1 MIGPLGYL
9 AARSTRNRLVRQ
21 LQRLRTPRYALA
33 LLLGLAYLWYVGVRQ
48 RPGSG
53 PTGVSPETVELLA
66 AAGVTAILLWT
77 WIFGADRRALAFS
90 RAEVTWLFP
99 APVTRRQLIQY
110 KLLRGQLVILFNV
123 FLWTFLLSRG
133 WAGTGPWRRAGAIW
147 ILLTTLALHRLG
159 VALLRSSLLEHGR
172 AAIRARAVTLTL
184 VGIVATAMLVDV
196 IQAAP
201 ALGAAWDLGLKEFL
215 AAAHDVAVRP
225 VPAAL
230 LLPGR
235 LLVRPML
242 APSWAEWGRGILPAA
257 AILMAHYMWVVR
269 SDAAFEESAAAAAL
283 ARHRAGRR
291 TGRAPRFNTRP
302 VPRLAPAGWPAGALL
317 WKSLASVVRTG
328 RARGILLG
336 FAAAALAVAVLSA
349 AEGSTT
355 LLEIVGWLAAMWA
368 GFLLVLGPQ
377 WVRND
382 LRTDLSRLALL
393 RSYPLRGE
401 TVVGAET
408 AGSTAVLTALQ
419 LGLIGIAYL
428 AFWGG
433 EVPEPSAE
441 LRTAV
446 LAAAVVF
453 LPAINFLAMLI
464 QNGAALLLPAW
475 VRVGR
480 DRPIGVEALGHN
492 MLVMSGFVAILAGLL
507 LAPAIVAGAVFLG
520 LEPVSGWWAV
530 APAAVGALV
539 VAGLEARLLLS
550 RLGRVFETTDPSA
563 VPPVESG

>member
-21 LQRLRTPRYALA
+21 LRRLRTPRYALA
-33 LLLGLAYLWYVGVRQ
+33 LVLGLAYLWYIGVRQ

-53 PTGVSPETVELLA
+53 PAEVSPDTVELLA
-66 AAGVTAILLWT
+66 AAGVTAVLLWT

-110 KLLRGQLVILFNV
+110 KLFRSQFVILFNV
-123 FLWTFLLSRG
+123 FLWTFFLSGG
-133 WAGTGPWRRAGAIW
+133 WAGSGPWRRAGAIW

-159 VALLRSSLLEHGR
+159 VALLRGSLLEHGR
-172 AAIRARAVTLTL
+172 AAIRIRAVTLTL
-184 VGIVATAMLVDV
+184 VGLAAAAVLVDAA
-196 IQAAP
+196 QAAP
-201 ALGAAWDLGLKEFL
+201 ALGSAWDLGLEEFL
-215 AAAHDVAVRP
+215 AAAHDVARRP
-225 VPAAL
+225 VAAAVL
-230 LLPGR
+230 FPGE
-235 LLVRPML
+235 LLVRPL
-242 APSWAEWGRGILPAA
+242 FAQNWAEWARTVLPAA
-257 AILMAHYMWVVR
+257 AILMAHYVWVVR

-283 ARHRAGRR
+283 ARHHFGRLS
-291 TGRAPRFNTRP
+291 GRAPRFTARR

-317 WKSLASVVRTG
+317 WKNLAAVLRTG
-328 RARGILLG
+328 RARGLVLG

-349 AEGSTT
+349 GGGSAT

-393 RSYPLRGE
+393 RSYPLRGK

-419 LGLIGIAYL
+419 LGLLAIAYL

-433 EVPEPSAE
+433 EISEPPLE
-441 LRTAV
+441 LRTAA

-453 LPAINFLAMLI
+453 LPPINFLAMLI

-475 VRVGR
+475 VRVGP
-480 DRPIGVEALGHN
+480 DRPLGVEALGHN
-492 MLVMSGFVAILAGLL
+492 MLVMSGFLAILTVLL
-507 LAPAIVAGAVFLG
+507 VAPAALAGAIFLG
-520 LEPVSGWWAV
+520 LEPVSGWWAA
-530 APAAVGALV
+530 APAAAGALV
-539 VAGLEARLLLS
+539 ITALEARLLLS
-550 RLGRVFETTDPSA
+550 RLGRVFETTDPSS
-563 VPPVESG
+563 VPPAESI

>member
-1 MIGPLGYL
+1 MTGPLGYL
-9 AARSTRNRLVRQ
+9 ATRSTRNRLVRQ
-21 LQRLRTPRYALA
+21 LRRLRTPRYALA
-33 LLLGLAYLWYVGVRQ
+33 LLLGLAYLWYIGVRQ

-53 PTGVSPETVELLA
+53 PTEVSPETVELLT
-66 AAGVTAILLWT
+66 AAGVTAVLLWT
-77 WIFGADRRALAFS
+77 WVFGADRRALAFS

-110 KLLRGQLVILFNV
+110 KLLRGQFVILFNV
-123 FLWTFLLSRG
+123 FLWTFLLSGG

-172 AAIRARAVTLTL
+172 AALRARAVTLTL
-184 VGIVATAMLVDV
+184 VGLAAIALLVDAA
-196 IQAAP
+196 QAAP
-201 ALGAAWDLGLKEFL
+201 ALGSAWGLGLKEFL
-215 AAAHDVAVRP
+215 AAAHDVAQRP

-230 LLPGR
+230 LLPGG
-235 LLVRPML
+235 LLVRPL
-242 APSWAEWGRGILPAA
+242 FAQGWVEWARTLLPAI
-257 AILMAHYMWVVR
+257 AILMAHYVWVVR

-283 ARHRAGRR
+283 ARHRSGGPS
-291 TGRAPRFNTRP
+291 GRAPRFTARR
-302 VPRLAPAGWPAGALL
+302 VPRLASAGWPAGALL
-317 WKSLASVVRTG
+317 WKNLAAVLRTG
-328 RARGILLG
+328 RARGMVLG
-336 FAAAALAVAVLSA
+336 FAAVVLAVAVLSA
-349 AEGSTT
+349 GEGSTT

-393 RSYPLRGE
+393 RSYPLRGR

-419 LGLIGIAYL
+419 LGLIVIAYL

-433 EVPEPSAE
+433 GVPEPSLE

-453 LPAINFLAMLI
+453 LPPINFLAMLI

-475 VRVGR
+475 VRVGP

-492 MLVMSGFVAILAGLL
+492 MLVMSGFVAILAVLL
-507 LAPAIVAGAVFLG
+507 VAPAAVAGAVFLG
-520 LEPVSGWWAV
+520 LQPVSGWWAA
-530 APAAVGALV
+530 APAAAGALV
-539 VAGLEARLLLS
+539 ITALEARLLLS
-550 RLGRVFETTDPSA
+550 RLGRVFETTDPSS
-563 VPPVESG
+563 VPPVETL

>member
-21 LQRLRTPRYALA
+21 LRRLRTPRYALA
-33 LLLGLAYLWYVGVRQ
+33 LLLGLVYLWYIGVKQ

-53 PTGVSPETVELLA
+53 PTGVNPETVELLA
-66 AAGVTAILLWT
+66 AAGVAAVLLWT

-110 KLLRGQLVILFNV
+110 KLIRGQFVILFNV
-123 FLWTFLLSRG
+123 FLWTFLLSHG
-133 WAGTGPWRRAGAIW
+133 WAGTGPWRRAGGIW

-184 VGIVATAMLVDV
+184 VGVVATAVLVHV
-196 IQAAP
+196 VQAAP

-215 AAAHDVAVRP
+215 AASGDVAVRP
-225 VPAAL
+225 LPAAL

-242 APSWAEWGRGILPAA
+242 APGWAEWGRAMVPAT
-257 AILMAHYMWVVR
+257 AILVAHYVWVVR
-269 SDAAFEESAAAAAL
+269 SDATFEESAAAAAL

-291 TGRAPRFNTRP
+291 PGRYPRFTARP
-302 VPRLAPAGWPAGALL
+302 IPRLAPAGWPAGALL
-317 WKSLASVVRTG
+317 WKNLAFVVRTG

-336 FAAAALAVAVLSA
+336 FAAAALAVALLSVG
-349 AEGSTT
+349 EGSTT

-368 GFLLVLGPQ
+368 GFLFILGPQ

-433 EVPEPSAE
+433 DVTEPPPE
-441 LRTAV
+441 LRTAA

-475 VRVGR
+475 VRVGS

-507 LAPAIVAGAVFLG
+507 LAPAVVAGAVFLG
-520 LEPVSGWWAV
+520 LEPVSGLWAV
-530 APAAVGALV
+530 VPAAAGALL
-539 VAGLEARLLLS
+539 VAGLEARLLLA
-550 RLGRVFETTDPSA
+550 RLGRVFESTDPSA
-563 VPPVESG
+563 VPPAESG

>member
-9 AARSTRNRLVRQ
+9 AARSIRNRLFRQ
-21 LQRLRTPRYALA
+21 LRRLRTPRYALA
-33 LLLGLAYLWYVGVRQ
+33 LLLGLVYLWYIGIRQ
-48 RPGSG
+48 RPASQQA
-53 PTGVSPETVELLA
+53 TVSPETVELLA
-66 AAGVTAILLWT
+66 AAGVTAVLLWT
-77 WIFGADRRALAFS
+77 WLFGADRRPLAFS

-99 APVTRRQLIQY
+99 APVTRRELIQY
-110 KLLRGQLVILFNV
+110 KLLRGQFVILFNV
-123 FLWTFLLSRG
+123 FLWTFLLSGG
-133 WAGTGPWRRAGAIW
+133 WAGTGPWMRAGAIW
-147 ILLTTLALHRLG
+147 VLLTTLALHRLG
-159 VALLRSSLLEHGR
+159 VALLRGSLLEHGR
-172 AAIRARAVTLTL
+172 TGIRARAVTLTL
-184 VGIVATAMLVDV
+184 VGIAAVAVLLDV
-196 IQAAP
+196 VQAAP
-201 ALGAAWDLGLKEFL
+201 ALSLAWDLGPKEVL
-215 AAAHDVAVRP
+215 AAARGIAIRP
-225 VPAAL
+225 VPAVL

-242 APSWAEWGRGILPAA
+242 AQSWGEWGRVILPAT
-257 AILMAHYMWVVR
+257 AILMAHYVWVVR

-283 ARHRAGRR
+283 ARQRSGRHS
-291 TGRAPRFNTRP
+291 GSAPRFTARR

-317 WKSLASVVRTG
+317 WKNLAAVMRTG
-328 RARGILLG
+328 RARGMVLG
-336 FAAAALAVAVLSA
+336 FVAAALAVGVLSA
-349 AEGSTT
+349 GGSTT

-382 LRTDLSRLALL
+382 LRTDLARLALL
-393 RSYPLRGE
+393 RSYPLRGR

-433 EVPEPSAE
+433 QVPEPSLE

-453 LPAINFLAMLI
+453 LPTINFLAMLI

-475 VRVGR
+475 ARIGP

-492 MLVMSGFVAILAGLL
+492 MLVMSGFVVILAVLL
-507 LAPAIVAGAVFLG
+507 LAPAVVAGAVFLG
-520 LEPVSGWWAV
+520 LEPVSGWWAA
-530 APAAVGALV
+530 APAAAGALA
-539 VAGLEARLLLS
+539 VAALEARLLLS
-550 RLGRVFETTDPSA
+550 RLGRVFERTDPAS
-563 VPPVESG
+563 VPPVESL